1 MLDWFKAQ
9 LSLPTRS
16 IGTTII
22 LTDLRHFSR
31 AIEQAL
37 LEPEARLDPKELIEA
52 CYSIQ
57 YQLLL
62 TGPIEDVTD
71 GGFVHD
77 NDEQGN
83 AFRLGAIIY
92 VKEILQDFAFSVT
105 GSRMLVSKLKT
116 SLRIVLESQ
125 ASPSSS
131 ALLLWLLVMGGVASI
146 KNCLDKTFFA
156 THLVRLC
163 GDLEIIE
170 WKDVKQRLESI
181 LWIGSVLDKA
191 GEALWE
197 EIQLTAGA
205 LG

>member
-1 MLDWFKAQ
+1 MLA
-9 LSLPTRS
+9 
-16 IGTTII
+16 
-22 LTDLRHFSR
+22 DLRHFSR
-31 AIEQAL
+31 AFEQTL

-62 TGPIEDVTD
+62 AGPAEDVTD
-71 GGFVHD
+71 RGFVHD

-92 VKEILQDFAFSVT
+92 MKEILQDFAFSVT
-105 GSRMLVSKLKT
+105 GSMILVSKLKT
-116 SLRIVLESQ
+116 SLSIVLVSQ

-131 ALLLWLLVMGGVASI
+131 KLLLWLLVMGGVASD
-146 KNCLDKTFFA
+146 KNGLDNTLFV

-163 GDLEIIE
+163 GDLQITE
-170 WKDVKQRLESI
+170 WRDVKERLESI

-197 EIQLTAGA
+197 EIQLTARAFG
-205 LG
+205 

>member
-1 MLDWFKAQ
+1 M
-9 LSLPTRS
+9 
-16 IGTTII
+16 

-31 AIEQAL
+31 AIERTL

-62 TGPIEDVTD
+62 TGSTEGFTD

-92 VKEILQDFAFSVT
+92 MKEILQDFAFSVT
-105 GSRMLVSKLKT
+105 GSRILLSKLKK
-116 SLRIVLESQ
+116 SLSIILVSQ

-131 ALLLWLLVMGGVASI
+131 ALLLWLLIMGGIASI
-146 KNCLDKTFFA
+146 KNCLDKTFFV

-163 GDLEIIE
+163 GDLQIIE
-170 WKDVKQRLESI
+170 WKDVKERLESI

-197 EIQLTAGA
+197 EVQLTARA

>member
-1 MLDWFKAQ
+1 M
-9 LSLPTRS
+9 
-16 IGTTII
+16 

-31 AIEQAL
+31 AIEQTL
-37 LEPEARLDPKELIEA
+37 LKPEARLDPKELIEA

-62 TGPIEDVTD
+62 TGPAQDVTD

-92 VKEILQDFAFSVT
+92 MKEILQDFAFSLT
-105 GSRMLVSKLKT
+105 GSRILVSKLKN
-116 SLRIVLESQ
+116 SLSIVLVSQ

-131 ALLLWLLVMGGVASI
+131 TLLLWLLVMGGVASI
-146 KNCLDKTFFA
+146 KNCLDKTLFV

-163 GDLEIIE
+163 GDLQIVE
-170 WKDVKQRLESI
+170 WKEVKERLESI

-197 EIQLTAGA
+197 EIRLTARA